1 LLDRGLP
8 VSRRIFT
15 LGAVLCAAL
24 LAPLL
29 LWALSPL
36 VTTAAAPRTLN
47 EVQSKIR
54 EKEREIDR
62 RKGSERVLT
71 SDISRYTSRID
82 DLQGRITTLQT
93 RQVRIQADLDAKRAE
108 LVKVQEELRQE
119 RARLTRLKARLLA
132 GRRAL
137 SDRLVE
143 LYKSDK
149 PDLVTVVLSS
159 KDFVDLMERGEFLRR
174 ISDSDRRIV
183 AMVRD
188 AKAQATA
195 TTQRLSALEE
205 RQQKVAAVVLERRDE
220 IAGVK
225 DELVQ
230 ARSGYESS
238 RAAKRNALSGVRE
251 ERHELEDDLG
261 ELQDAQA
268 KIQARLAAVA
278 SGSSGTLPAGPIQQG
293 SGGMVWPVNGPI
305 TSPFCESRAWESC
318 HPGIDI
324 GVPSGT
330 PIRAAASGRVVL
342 MQPDAASGGYG
353 NFTCVQHT
361 ASMSTCY
368 AHQSQFATSMGAQVT
383 QGQVIGYVGCTG
395 RCYGDHLHFE
405 VRINGAVTN
414 PLNYL

>member
-1 LLDRGLP
+1 
-8 VSRRIFT
+8 VFRRNLT
-15 LGAVLCAAL
+15 LGAILCAAM

-62 RKGSERVLT
+62 KKGSERVLT
-71 SDISRYTSRID
+71 SDISRYTAHIQ

-93 RQVRIQADLDAKRAE
+93 QQVRIQADLDRKRAE
-108 LVKVQEELRQE
+108 LVRIQDELRRE
-119 RARLTRLKARLLA
+119 RARLTRLKARLIA
-132 GRRAL
+132 ARRAL
-137 SDRLVE
+137 AERLVE

-149 PDLVTVVLSS
+149 PDLITVVLSS

-174 ISDSDRRIV
+174 ISNSDKRIV
-183 AMVRD
+183 AAVRD
-188 AKAQATA
+188 AKAEATA
-195 TTQRLSALEE
+195 TTKRLSSLEE
-205 RQQKVAAVVLERRDE
+205 RQQKVAAVVLERRNQV
-220 IAGVK
+220 AGVK
-225 DELVQ
+225 QDLVE
-230 ARSGYESS
+230 ARSGYEQS
-238 RAAKRNALSGVRE
+238 RTQKRNALAGVRE
-251 ERHELEDDLG
+251 QRHALEDDLG
-261 ELQDAQA
+261 ELQEVQARIQA
-268 KIQARLAAVA
+268 KLAAVA

-305 TSPFCESRAWESC
+305 TSPFCEARSWESC

-342 MQPDAASGGYG
+342 MQPDASSGGYG

-368 AHQSQFATSMGAQVT
+368 AHQSQFGTSMGAQVT